1 MAYKCSEYVIVI
13 QLNIMQMK
21 LYTVIAQYL
30 TIFLLPVLL
39 AVNNHVQN
47 IIIISYIIISKII
60 KIIVILKFLQI
71 IYKVNQYAM
80 KLSTSC
86 SEDVIIYSFLS
97 RKESIF
103 LLYATRAQTTCV
115 SRQRCTIHCSSSCVP
130 SFSRDFT
137 RKWEDNF
144 SRILT
149 SASEKWVEL
158 VNFKI
163 TAKRLLPVTV
173 RYVTAF
179 NWGFMSLCCVYL
191 GRRNCEM
198 NMHFT
203 FAFIHKRS
211 HARSKAH
218 VFTFI

>member
-1 MAYKCSEYVIVI
+1 
-13 QLNIMQMK
+13 
-21 LYTVIAQYL
+21 
-30 TIFLLPVLL
+30 
-39 AVNNHVQN
+39 
-47 IIIISYIIISKII
+47 
-60 KIIVILKFLQI
+60 
-71 IYKVNQYAM
+71 M

-86 SEDVIIYSFLS
+86 LEKDVIIYSFLS

-103 LLYATRAQTTCV
+103 LLYAARAQTTCV
-115 SRQRCTIHCSSSCVP
+115 SHQRCTIHCSSSCVP
-130 SFSRDFT
+130 SFSRNFT

-144 SRILT
+144 SCILT
-149 SASEKWVEL
+149 SAAEKWVEL

-198 NMHFT
+198 NMRFT
-203 FAFIHKRS
+203 FALSIKISCKKRGPCFHLYLMPS
-211 HARSKAH
+211 FNAINAKSGLS
-218 VFTFI
+218 ILY